1 MNINFSRISQE
12 QLLALDIINDNELR
26 IIFQKNEEFKYI
38 NILESKLINT
48 NIYVTLVFCL
58 ENNSNIDFS
67 SFENIKE
74 KVISIELYNN
84 ERLSKIGKISIF
96 PNLKKLVI
104 KDLYDTKTDILELK
118 NINQLEEL
126 YILHEQLSPC
136 QQCIVSEIEQLKK
149 LTIKGLDLKVIKEM
163 TYLQE
168 LVCYNLTDGTEMNNK
183 IPKLKDLVILRA
195 SKKINLDFLPYLKY
209 LQSLSLTGFS
219 QINTIPN
226 LEKLKYLKNFWIK
239 DFKNL
244 EYFPKLSENIEYIYI
259 SGAFPKLDLTSLS
272 TMLQPE
278 NFPNLKVLKVNLG
291 SWKKSYPILRP
302 FEGICEIGTIS

>member
-1 MNINFSRISQE
+1 MNINLSRISQE
-12 QLLALDIINDNELR
+12 ELLSFDITNDNELR
-26 IIFQKNEEFKYI
+26 LIFQKEEDFEYI
-38 NILESKLINT
+38 NILESKLINK

-74 KVISIELYNN
+74 KVISIEIYNN
-84 ERLSKIGKISIF
+84 EMFSKIGKISIF
-96 PNLKKLVI
+96 PNLKILVI
-104 KDLYDTKTDILELK
+104 KDLYDTKTDISELK
-118 NINQLEEL
+118 KTNQLEEL
-126 YILHEQLSPC
+126 YILYEQLSPR
-136 QQCIVSEIEQLKK
+136 QQYIISELEQLKK
-149 LTIKGLDLKVIKEM
+149 LTIKGLDLKTIKEM
-163 TYLQE
+163 AHLE
-168 LVCYNLTDGTEMNNK
+168 KLVCYNLTDGTEMNNK

-226 LEKLKYLKNFWIK
+226 LEKLKYLKYFWIQ
-239 DFKNL
+239 DFRSL
-244 EYFPKLSENIEYIYI
+244 ENFPKLSKNIEYIYI

-278 NFPNLKVLKVNLG
+278 NFPNLKELKVNLG
-291 SWKKSYPILRP
+291 SWKKSYPILKP
-302 FEGICEIGTIS
+302 FEGICEIGLIS

>member
-1 MNINFSRISQE
+1 MNINLSRISQE

-58 ENNSNIDFS
+58 ENNSYIDFS

-74 KVISIELYNN
+74 NVISIELYNN

-149 LTIKGLDLKVIKEM
+149 ITIKGLNLKAIRMMPNLEK
-163 TYLQE
+163 

-183 IPKLKDLVILRA
+183 IPQLKDLVIFRA
-195 SKKINLDFLPYLKY
+195 SKKINLDFLQNLKH
-209 LQSLSLTGFS
+209 LQSLTLTGFS

-226 LEKLKYLKNFWIK
+226 LENLIHLNFFWIEN
-239 DFKNL
+239 FKCL
-244 EYFPKLSENIEYIYI
+244 EQFPKLNKNIEYVYI
-259 SGAFPKLDLTSLS
+259 SGTFPNLDLISLS
-272 TMLQPE
+272 KMLQPE
-278 NFPNLKVLKVNLG
+278 NFPNLKELKVNLG